1 MTVSPDDPMILVG
14 RVAGGFGV
22 RGEVRISTYTEVPMS
37 IAAFKTLTR
46 QDGSPALTIAS
57 ARPTKDG
64 VVCRCAGIDTKEAAD
79 ALRGLRL
86 YVPRSA
92 LPQPDEDEFYLTDLV
107 GLTVR
112 HIQTDVL
119 LGRVKSVQNFGAGDI
134 LEITPDLGGPTW
146 YLPFTRAAVPEVK
159 IADGLILAD
168 PPALVGEHEGP
179 SSEDLA
185 SEDSAEDELG
195 DRD

>member
-1 MTVSPDDPMILVG
+1 MAVSPDDPLILVG

-22 RGEVRISTYTEVPMS
+22 RGEVRITTYTEDPLS
-37 IAAFKTLTR
+37 IAGFKALKR

-57 ARPTKDG
+57 ARKTKDG
-64 VVCRCAGIDTKEAAD
+64 VVCRCPGVETKEAAD

-92 LPQPDEDEFYLTDLV
+92 LPEPDEDEFYLADLV

-112 HIQTDVL
+112 HIQTDTL

-159 IADGLILAD
+159 ISEGLILAD

-179 SSEDLA
+179 VED
-185 SEDSAEDELG
+185 EELG

>member
-1 MTVSPDDPMILVG
+1 MAASSEDPLILVG

-22 RGEVRISTYTEVPMS
+22 RGEVRISTYTEDPMS
-37 IAAFKTLTR
+37 IAAFKTLKR
-46 QDGSPALTIAS
+46 QDGSPALTITS
-57 ARPTKDG
+57 ARKTKDG
-64 VVCRCAGIDTKEAAD
+64 VVCRCPGVETKEAAD

-92 LPQPDEDEFYLTDLV
+92 LPEPEEDEFYLTDLV

-112 HIQTDVL
+112 HIQTDAL

-134 LEITPDLGGPTW
+134 LEIIPDLGGPTW

-159 IADGLILAD
+159 IGEGLILAD
-168 PPALVGEHEGP
+168 PPALVGEQEGP
-179 SSEDLA
+179 T
-185 SEDSAEDELG
+185 AEDAAE
-195 DRD
+195 D

>member
-1 MTVSPDDPMILVG
+1 MTVSPDDPLILVG
-14 RVAGGFGV
+14 RVVGGFGV

-37 IAAFKTLTR
+37 IAAFKALKR

-64 VVCRCAGIDTKEAAD
+64 VVCRCTGVDTKEAAD

-92 LPQPDEDEFYLTDLV
+92 MPEPDEDEFYLSDLV

-134 LEITPDLGGPTW
+134 LEITPDLGGQTW

-159 IADGLILAD
+159 ISEGLILAD

-179 SSEDLA
+179 EGSDED
-185 SEDSAEDELG
+185 EELG

>member
-1 MTVSPDDPMILVG
+1 MILVG

-22 RGEVRISTYTEVPMS
+22 RGEVRISTYTEDPMS
-37 IAAFKTLTR
+37 IAGFKTLKR
-46 QDGSPALTIAS
+46 QDGSVALTIGS
-57 ARPTKDG
+57 ARKTKDG
-64 VVCRCAGIDTKEAAD
+64 VVCRCPGVETKEAAD

-92 LPQPDEDEFYLTDLV
+92 LPEPEEDEFYLTDLV

-112 HIQTDVL
+112 HITTDVL

-146 YLPFTRAAVPEVK
+146 FLPFTRAAAPEIK
-159 IADGLILAD
+159 ISQGLILAD

-179 SSEDLA
+179 SE
-185 SEDSAEDELG
+185 EGQAEDEALG

>member
-1 MTVSPDDPMILVG
+1 MASPPQDPLILVG

-22 RGEVRISTYTEVPMS
+22 RGEVRISTYTEAPMNL
-37 IAAFKTLTR
+37 AAFKALKR

-64 VVCRCAGIDTKEAAD
+64 VICRCPGIDSKEAAD

-92 LPQPDEDEFYLTDLV
+92 LPEPDEDEFYLTDLV
-107 GLTVR
+107 GLSVR
-112 HIQTDVL
+112 HIATKVL

-159 IADGLILAD
+159 IGEGLILAD
-168 PPALVGEHEGP
+168 PPALVGEAEGP
-179 SSEDLA
+179 
-185 SEDSAEDELG
+185 AEEELG

>member
-1 MTVSPDDPMILVG
+1 MAESPDEPLILVG

-22 RGEVRISTYTEVPMS
+22 RGEVRISTYTEEPMN
-37 IAAFKTLTR
+37 IAAFKALKR

-64 VVCRCAGIDTKEAAD
+64 VVCRCVGIDSKDAAD

-92 LPQPDEDEFYLTDLV
+92 LPEPAEDEFYLSDLV
-107 GLTVR
+107 GLPVR
-112 HIQTDVL
+112 HIQTDIL

-146 YLPFTRAAVPEVK
+146 YLPFTREAVPEVK
-159 IADGLILAD
+159 IGDGVILAD
-168 PPALVGEHEGP
+168 PPALVGEPEGP
-179 SSEDLA
+179 SSEDV
-185 SEDSAEDELG
+185 AEDEDLG

>member
-1 MTVSPDDPMILVG
+1 MTVSPDDPLILVG
-14 RVAGGFGV
+14 RVVGGFGV

-37 IAAFKTLTR
+37 IAGFKALKR
-46 QDGSPALTIAS
+46 QDGALALTIAS

-92 LPQPDEDEFYLTDLV
+92 MPEPDEDEFYLSDLV

-134 LEITPDLGGPTW
+134 LEITPDLGGQTW

-159 IADGLILAD
+159 ISEGLILAD

-179 SSEDLA
+179 EGSDED
-185 SEDSAEDELG
+185 EELG